1 MIIQWSDLLTALGLL
16 LVLEGIMPFLNPAAV
31 RNLARKLESISDTEL
46 RWGAVLLMLAG
57 VAVLFLAR

>member
-1 MIIQWSDLLTALGLL
+1 MSIQWSDLLTALGLL

-31 RNLARKLESISDTEL
+31 RSLARKLESISDTEL
-46 RWGAVLLMLAG
+46 RWGGLLLMLVG